1 MNKKTILIIILALA
15 IIVGASVILYEQFNH
30 KEQVTT
36 VKLGNTC
43 SINITGEYETKNM
56 THGITKIIDKKG
68 NNITHF
74 NSEGKGLSDISAFA
88 DIKLP
93 IVGETYDTGAT
104 PLEANINGTT
114 KWVCFTGNNQTHDN
128 ILIISN
134 SKEDAVKLHDSIK
147 YNTTHVNNS
156 TVNNTVEKIN
166 SDDSSSQSS
175 SSQSSS
181 SQSSSSESSKV
192 MVKRED
198 GPGYMEMDRDKAYY
212 KNGEWWADK
221 S

>member
-1 MNKKTILIIILALA
+1 MNKKRILIIVLVFA
-15 IIVGASVILYEQFNH
+15 IIVGAGVILYGQFNH
-30 KEQVTT
+30 NEQVTT
-36 VKLGNTC
+36 VKLGDTC
-43 SINITGEYETKNM
+43 SINITGEYEIKNM
-56 THGITKIIDKKG
+56 THGITKIEDKRG

-74 NSEGKGLSDISAFA
+74 NSEGRGLSDVSAFA

-104 PLEANINGTT
+104 PLETTINGTT
-114 KWVCFTGNNQTHDN
+114 KWVCYTGNNETHDN

-134 SKEDAVKLHDSIK
+134 SKEDAVKLHDSIV

-156 TVNNTVEKIN
+156 TVNNTVEKTS

-181 SQSSSSESSKV
+181 SQSSSSQSSSSGSDKV
-192 MVKRED
+192 MVK
-198 GPGYMEMDRDKAYY
+198 
-212 KNGEWWADK
+212 